1 MVNQFLNRVWNL
13 RSGELPLVLTLGLML
28 SGNAFAQKMSEITSL
43 SNFLSVTGAPQFLIL
58 IVISNTIS
66 IALTALQVL
75 FVDQVD
81 RDRLIAWVAA
91 GLAGSF
97 LMLRLCFWIGMPSW
111 LNYSLFYLISEQ
123 QYFFYPTVFWLLAN
137 DVLNISQSKRIF
149 PTLASWG
156 FFGNFLGIGVAIA
169 QPTLRRLINARNEDL
184 LLLNVFLYGGILAL
198 IKLSHFTIR
207 RTRQNPETIKE
218 TLNEGWEF
226 VREVP
231 AFRYLTLAILAM
243 SICEIVLEFNFYDQS
258 KQFFAD
264 SGHYQMFLGLF
275 ALGRMF
281 ALMLLQGLGTPY
293 ILKHL
298 SLKRIFLILPLC
310 NLANLTLLTT
320 LTTLVT
326 STTTLTLQKL
336 AQYGIDDTARKSF
349 QGLVP
354 EERRGRV
361 SLFMDN
367 YLIAIGS
374 IVGAVM
380 TGGMVILGR
389 RIGLPFLYTGVAIAV
404 SGLAFWAVLQM
415 NKVYDTSLLNW
426 RLKRRQRNRSVL
438 DKLDF

>member
-13 RSGELPLVLTLGLML
+13 RAGELGLVLTLGFIL

-75 FVDQVD
+75 FIDNFD

-91 GLAGSF
+91 GLGGAF
-97 LMLRLCFWIGMPSW
+97 LVLRLSFWAGMPSW

-123 QYFFYPTVFWLLAN
+123 QYLFFPTVFWLLAN
-137 DVLNISQSKRIF
+137 DALNISQSKRIF

-169 QPTLRRLINARNEDL
+169 QPTLSRLINARSEDL
-184 LLLNVFLYGGILAL
+184 LILNVLLYGGILL
-198 IKLSHFTIR
+198 IIKFSHFTIR
-207 RTRQNPETIKE
+207 RTRQNPETLKE
-218 TLNEGWEF
+218 TLGEGWEF
-226 VREVP
+226 VREIP

-243 SICEIVLEFNFYDQS
+243 SFCEIVMEFNFYDQS
-258 KQFFAD
+258 KDFFANSD
-264 SGHYQMFLGLF
+264 RYQRFLGLF

-281 ALMLLQGLGTPY
+281 ALMLLQGLGTPR
-293 ILKHL
+293 IIQHL
-298 SLKRIFLILPLC
+298 SLKRIFFILPLC

-320 LTTLVT
+320 VSTVVT
-326 STTTLTLQKL
+326 STAALTLQKL

-380 TGGMVILGR
+380 TGGMVLLGR

-415 NKVYDTSLLNW
+415 NNVYDTSLLNW